1 MITMGTQ
8 YRRGDTS
15 GAPNDS
21 FLQNTLKTLFMLS
34 GVLLDL
40 QKMYSKQYYKICIFS
55 VILGELKSFQN
66 YKGFSIIL
74 FF

>member
-1 MITMGTQ
+1 MIMMGTQ

-21 FLQNTLKTLFMLS
+21 FLQNTLKTLFRLS

-40 QKMYSKQYYKICIFS
+40 
-55 VILGELKSFQN
+55 
-66 YKGFSIIL
+66 
-74 FF
+74 